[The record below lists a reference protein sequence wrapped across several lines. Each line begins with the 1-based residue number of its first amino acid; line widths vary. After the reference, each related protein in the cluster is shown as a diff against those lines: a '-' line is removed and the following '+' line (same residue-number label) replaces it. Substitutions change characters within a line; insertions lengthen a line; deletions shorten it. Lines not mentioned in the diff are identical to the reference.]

1 MLIKAIRI
9 IFFIAWFAVNV
20 YLGSISGEV
29 KEATTNDRNFYKER
43 MSKFAIFTCI
53 AYWILGGMLIC
64 STL

>member
-1 MLIKAIRI
+1 MLIKIIKI

-43 MSKFAIFTCI
+43 MSKFAIFTCV
-53 AYWILGGMLIC
+53 AYWILGGLTIC
-64 STL
+64 LTL